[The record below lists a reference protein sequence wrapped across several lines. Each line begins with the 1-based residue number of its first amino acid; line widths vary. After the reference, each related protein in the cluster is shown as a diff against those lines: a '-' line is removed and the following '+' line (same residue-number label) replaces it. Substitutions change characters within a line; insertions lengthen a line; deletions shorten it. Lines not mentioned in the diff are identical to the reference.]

1 MLTKQ
6 VFGVNNQRSD
16 YLNVNLL
23 ELDKEYEKIAIVK
36 SRKVGRSVYDEG
48 YYTFYLRDC
57 NTNVVEARLFG
68 LANFED
74 SGIATMSLE
83 GKAVKIK
90 FKAQIFNGRWSL
102 NLESIEPYSGDLD
115 FSVFN
120 FRLEKATIADTLDF
134 IQRIDSTG
142 VLQKVFTQKWLA
154 GFEHKSF
161 SSVCDGACGGAIK
174 MLQIMISY
182 LYGYTSFPDVNEEEL
197 FMVMKY
203 AMHYYFKF
211 LISTEQFSIQRKSNK
226 VEILGRMRDKLK
238 DNVLYEAIID
248 TELALLE
255 VDKPN
260 HLYAYLISKAKNTAL
275 DNLNLLS
282 VYHSL
287 PVCTEAKYGGGV
299 LLKY

>member
-6 VFGVNNQRSD
+6 AFGTNSQYSE

-23 ELDKEYEKIAIVK
+23 EIDKEYEKIAIVK

-68 LANFED
+68 LANFSD

-90 FKAQIFNGRWSL
+90 FKAQIFNGRWAL
-102 NLESIEPYSGDLD
+102 NLESIEPYSGALD

-120 FRLEKATIADTLDF
+120 FRLEKATVEDTLDF
-134 IQRIDSTG
+134 LHGIDSTG

-154 GFEHKSF
+154 GLENKSF
-161 SSVCDGACGGAIK
+161 NSVCDGAGGGAIK
-174 MLQIMISY
+174 MVQIMISY
-182 LYGYTSFPDVNEEEL
+182 LYGYTSFPDVKEEEL

-203 AMHYYFKF
+203 AIHYYFKF
-211 LISTEQFSIQRKSNK
+211 LLDTEKFSLKRKSNK
-226 VEILGRMRDKLK
+226 VEILGRLYDKLK
-238 DNVLYEAIID
+238 DNILYEAIVD
-248 TELALLE
+248 TLLALLE

-260 HLYAYLISKAKNTAL
+260 HLYAHLISRAKDAAI

-287 PVCTEAKYGGGV
+287 PVCTESKYGGV
-299 LLKY
+299 TLLKY